1 MLDTQTL
8 SQLSRLFVGDKGDA
22 LALCR
27 LIARAALDNL
37 RATVADNA
45 RARGDERRARHDVA
59 KWALGDEAGDTRA
72 VARLADALLHLLRG
86 TLYTDAEREADAEAN
101 ARHLDND
108 DERRERIADLIA
120 KFRAGEI
127 AEGRIVELLA
137 EGERPAPLVPA
148 FAMLTDD
155 GERALLDERFE
166 HYLAR
171 HVGDEGMLARLLGGV
186 VERLLERPAQPA
198 DWTFAAVDSAGEL
211 HLLAPTAA
219 QVTPDGELVLD
230 TVPVQAPFPVRKLDE
245 APSSLVLPGLELT
258 DAEIGELADAFDA
271 FGPVALPVRSVRGD
285 SLIGLAT
292 ALWAAE
298 VRDTLRAAA
307 TSVST
312 VVQRGIVEKAL
323 RAMSLRADADGVRY
337 VVPHKARTD
346 HKAIAYVEPRQ
357 QWDDSDERLGLGS
370 AVARAKRLEASSI
383 VGGVLDPA
391 QAKEISN
398 LVAGYSKI
406 AASETGK
413 TLLYYLTDR
422 AQREFWGETFDVQRR
437 LRTGELLKR
446 ISIPGGFAGLAD
458 LIGDHRR
465 GADYEEFFSALEIF
479 RFADKRIGQLLSY
492 RLTGPTGEGEPGA
505 KVTKSVLHIR
515 LHEPLLPFHVAY
527 IGAGR
532 RAPLVPVTLDVP
544 LPAAKPLS
552 RNLHRA
558 ASDFADA
565 ILCALANRYEEA
577 RQMGGVEFTEQ
588 EFATLAAAGHTSRKL
603 SRDSLRRCVE
613 ALIGGGVTGKNKPA
627 EPLLAVTGPN
637 RYRAAREIMHRDFT
651 PAAEARDTGRLVSAR
666 KFRAASLLDE

>member
-8 SQLSRLFVGDKGDA
+8 SQLALLFVGDKGDA

-37 RATVADNA
+37 RSEVAANA

-72 VARLADALLHLLRG
+72 VARLADTLLHLLRG
-86 TLYTDAEREADAEAN
+86 TFYTDAERAADDAAN
-101 ARHLDND
+101 ARHLDDD

-166 HYLAR
+166 HFLAR

-186 VERLLERPAQPA
+186 VERLLEQPAQPA

-230 TVPVQAPFPVRKLDE
+230 AVRVQAPLPVQK
-245 APSSLVLPGLELT
+245 APSSLVLPGLKLDEAAL
-258 DAEIGELADAFDA
+258 GELADAFDA
-271 FGPVALPVRSVRGD
+271 FGPAALPVQSVRGAR
-285 SLIGLAT
+285 LIGLAT

-298 VRDTLRAAA
+298 VRDALRAAA

-312 VVQRGIVEKAL
+312 VVHRCIVEKAL

-337 VVPHKARTD
+337 VVPRSARTD

-357 QWDDSDERLGLGS
+357 QWDDNDERLGLGS

-383 VGGVLDPA
+383 VGGVLAPA

-422 AQREFWGETFDVQRR
+422 AQREFWAETFDVQRR

-446 ISIPGGFAGLAD
+446 ISITGGFAGLAE

-492 RLTGPTGEGEPGA
+492 RLTGPTGEGEPGS

-527 IGAGR
+527 IGGGR

-577 RQMGGVEFTEQ
+577 RQMGGVEFTEH
-588 EFATLAAAGHTSRKL
+588 EFAALAAAGHTSRKL

-613 ALIGGGVTGKNKPA
+613 ALIVGGVTGKNKPA

-651 PAAEARDTGRLVSAR
+651 KAAEARDTGRIVSAR